1 MRPYRRSTG
10 LRVRT
15 GLRRGIRHSAR
26 DRVAIVE
33 LLVVAEFPGF
43 LWVPEVLGVQGFL
56 EALEALEALAQV
68 LSFHLVLINLHSKE
82 VLHHSW
88 VLSLDLR

>member
-1 MRPYRRSTG
+1 M
-10 LRVRT
+10 RT

-43 LWVPEVLGVQGFL
+43 LWVPGVLGVQGF
-56 EALEALEALAQV
+56 LEALEALAQV

-88 VLSLDLR
+88 VLILSLDLR

>member
-1 MRPYRRSTG
+1 M
-10 LRVRT
+10 
-15 GLRRGIRHSAR
+15 
-26 DRVAIVE
+26 E

-43 LWVPEVLGVQGFL
+43 LEVLEVPEVLWVPGVLVVLWVPGFLVVQGFL
-56 EALEALEALAQV
+56 EALEALARA

-88 VLSLDLR
+88 VLILSMDLR

>member
-1 MRPYRRSTG
+1 M
-10 LRVRT
+10 RT

-43 LWVPEVLGVQGFL
+43 LWVLGVQGF
-56 EALEALEALAQV
+56 LEALEALAQV

-88 VLSLDLR
+88 VLILSLDLR